1 MPNIDIEDIKKQTLE
16 KRLANL
22 SEEYIEINKQIDREG
37 DSDKR
42 IQLQR
47 KINNLEE
54 YMEEIDAKL
63 KELENLQE
71 I

>member
-63 KELENLQE
+63 KELEN
-71 I
+71 